1 MFLYSKGLIE
11 TLLNHRYPLNDLLE
25 YSSSPPFSSEW
36 TVENVFNYQRK
47 DLGLATEDPNHFLK
61 FGFKNVSI
69 TLKAYKITSVNVEFG
84 SHLKSW
90 HLYGSNGSNWEL
102 LDYVENDR
110 QLNGSSYSAIYHIK
124 EEKGPFKFFKL
135 DNVTTFHIQKKILI
149 ADIDVYDTLFS
160 PLFIYRITCK
170 ENTYHFLKHF
180 QCLFL
185 FILES
190 N

>member
-1 MFLYSKGLIE
+1 MHIYSKGFIE
-11 TLLNHRYPLNDLLE
+11 TLLNSGVQLNDFLE
-25 YSSSPPFSSEW
+25 YSSSTPVTSQW

-149 ADIDVYDTLFS
+149 ADIDV
-160 PLFIYRITCK
+160 
-170 ENTYHFLKHF
+170 
-180 QCLFL
+180 
-185 FILES
+185 
-190 N
+190 